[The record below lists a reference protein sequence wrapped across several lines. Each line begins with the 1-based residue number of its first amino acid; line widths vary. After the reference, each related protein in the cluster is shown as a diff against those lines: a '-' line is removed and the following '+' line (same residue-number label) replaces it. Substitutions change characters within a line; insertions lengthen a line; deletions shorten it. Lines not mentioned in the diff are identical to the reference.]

1 MQVRDWPLPLTIVA
15 VLGWGALIGAVNG
28 GLIAYAKTRPFLTT
42 MVVLIILRAAYNK
55 ITGAFAT
62 EIASASSDSVAWDF
76 LGTGLLFGIP
86 VNMFC
91 LIVIGLIAHLYLT
104 RIRSGL
110 HIMAVR
116 SSRKAPRH
124 ARINLKPFLFPS
136 YALSGILASPARN
149 F

>member
-62 EIASASSDSVAWDF
+62 ELAGASSDSTTWDF
-76 LGTGLLFGIP
+76 LGTGFLFGVP

-91 LIVIGLIAHLYLT
+91 LIVIGVIAHLYLT
-104 RIRSGL
+104 RIRSGVP
-110 HIMAVR
+110 IMAAGPTPN
-116 SSRKAPRH
+116 APGPPAITARH
-124 ARINLKPFLFPS
+124 SLFLPTRRPRQPR
-136 YALSGILASPARN
+136 ASTPT
-149 F
+149 